1 MKGISIMSR
10 MKAIFAGLLL
20 TAIVCVMPQAQAQS
34 VKVMLAGSSAMWQTM
49 ALGAYNSGH
58 AILPDPTTNT
68 TCHYTGSANFNLT
81 DNRPAPPAP
90 AVVDSNAIWIVWSVA
105 PPNTCATGPAVS
117 VWAYIK
123 VDSVVGN
130 RCYFAAPK
138 CVVNVAS
145 FPAPGNAIPTAL
157 WGDGTSDVVP
167 TSDVQAL
174 FTAPATVTVTAAATD
189 IRPEDAA
196 FAECRVNSPLG
207 ASAQGG
213 GLSDGLDG
221 LGYSQAGATQHS
233 GVCPAFITGNATQ
246 STTNGVGN
254 PIKSGYP
261 GSTSVANVLA
271 FNLSGKDPI
280 TGNTLPAAYTTY
292 AVGAAPIVFVFERD
306 KGQLGSLQDASE
318 LQLQSAFSGTNCDA
332 SAFGLPAGG
341 ISINLREPLSGT
353 ENTTESTVFRR
364 PTIYPTAPGVIGVSQ
379 EANVGAN
386 NPLKANPGTCLA
398 GGGNRYR
405 GIGTGEEVKSVLNS
419 GVNYGTD
426 GIGYTF
432 FSYGNVS
439 SIANNPNYGYLTL
452 NGVDPIFQAY
462 GTTYD
467 PGQPTVSGELPKAN
481 NLPAT
486 CAGGLGA
493 FPCAENII
501 WTNGFSFPN
510 LRNGTYRSWSLLRLV
525 STGTSGTNA
534 DDLLKASNKYV
545 VTTVPDY
552 VSFTAVTVG
561 TLKDLGLK
569 VLRSHYQQKD
579 GAGTLLGK
587 APVNEPTEAGGDM
600 GGQIIPTTIGA
611 TTETVKSLIQD
622 ATATSLGPVARP

>member
-1 MKGISIMSR
+1 MSR
-10 MKAIFAGLLL
+10 MKLGFAGLLL

-34 VKVMLAGSSAMWQTM
+34 VRVMLAGSSAEWQTM

-90 AVVDSNAIWIVWSVA
+90 AVVDTGAIWIVWSVA

-117 VWAYIK
+117 VWAFIK

-138 CVVNVAS
+138 CVVNVSA
-145 FPAPGNAIPTAL
+145 FPAVGNAISSAL
-157 WGDGTSDVVP
+157 WGDGSSDVFP
-167 TSDVQAL
+167 TADVTAL
-174 FTAPATVTVTAAATD
+174 FTAPATVSVTAAGTD

-221 LGYSQAGATQHS
+221 LGYSQAGATQAS
-233 GVCPAFITGNATQ
+233 GVCPAFITGNAAQ

-254 PIKSGYP
+254 PILSGYP
-261 GSTSVANVLA
+261 ASTGKANVLA
-271 FNLSGKDPI
+271 FNLTGKDPI

-306 KGQLGSLQDASE
+306 KGELTTLANASE
-318 LQLQSAFSGTNCDA
+318 TQLQAAFSGANCDA

-341 ISINLREPLSGT
+341 ISVNLREPLSGT
-353 ENTTESTVFRR
+353 MNTTEATVFRR

-379 EANVGAN
+379 ETNVGAN
-386 NPLKANPGTCLA
+386 NPLKAQAGTCLA

-405 GIGTGEEVKSVLNS
+405 AIGTGEEVKSVQNS
-419 GVNYGTD
+419 GANYGTD

-439 SIANNPNYGYLTL
+439 SIAANPNYGYITL
-452 NGVDPIFQAY
+452 NGVDPIFQSY

-467 PGQPTVSGELPKAN
+467 PGQPVSGQLPKSTS
-481 NLPAT
+481 LPAS
-486 CAGGLGA
+486 CSGA
-493 FPCAENII
+493 FPCSEDKI

-525 STGTSGTNA
+525 STGTSGTYVS
-534 DDLLKASNKYV
+534 DLLKASNKYV

-552 VSFTAVTVG
+552 VSFTAQTVG

-587 APVNEPTEAGGDM
+587 APVNEPTEVGGDM
-600 GGQIIPTTIGA
+600 GGQIIPTTIGV

-622 ATATSLGPVARP
+622 ATATSLGPVVRP